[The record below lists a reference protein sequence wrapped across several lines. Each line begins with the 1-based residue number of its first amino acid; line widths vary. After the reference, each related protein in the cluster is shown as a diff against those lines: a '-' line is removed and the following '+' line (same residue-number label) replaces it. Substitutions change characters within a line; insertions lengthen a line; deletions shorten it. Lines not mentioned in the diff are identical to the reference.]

1 MKKFLPAIALLGLLQ
16 IATPGQAQVRVQV
29 NVGMQPQWGP
39 SGYDYANY
47 YYLPD
52 IDVYYNVP
60 RRQFVYLNRGRW
72 EFAASLPAYYRSF
85 DLYSSYKVVIN
96 DDAPY
101 MRCDYYR
108 GQYGRYRG
116 YHGRQMVIRDAPR
129 YRYDRRPEQHNR
141 YDRDERYGR
150 DDRRGHDDRHDNGRH
165 NGHGDRKHR
174 H

>member
-1 MKKFLPAIALLGLLQ
+1 MKKILLSVAILGLLQ

-29 NVGMQPQWGP
+29 NIGMQPEWGP
-39 SGYDYANY
+39 SGYEYANY

-60 RRQFVYLNRGRW
+60 RRQFVYMNRGRW
-72 EFAASLPAYYRSF
+72 EFAASLPYHYRGY
-85 DLYSSYKVVIN
+85 DLYSGYKVVIN

-116 YHGRQMVIRDAPR
+116 YYGRQMVIRDAPR
-129 YRYDRRPEQHNR
+129 PRYRYERDDR
-141 YDRDERYGR
+141 YDRDRNDHRDRYE
-150 DDRRGHDDRHDNGRH
+150 HHDNGRH
-165 NGHGDRKHR
+165 NGHRERNHR

>member
-1 MKKFLPAIALLGLLQ
+1 MKKILLAIAVLGLLQ
-16 IATPGQAQVRVQV
+16 IAIPSKAQVRVQV
-29 NVGMQPQWGP
+29 NFGMQPEWGP
-39 SGYDYANY
+39 SGYEYANY

-60 RRQFVYLNRGRW
+60 RRQFVYQTRGRW
-72 EFAASLPAYYRSF
+72 EFASSLPYQYRGY

-116 YHGRQMVIRDAPR
+116 YYGRQRIIRDAPRPR
-129 YRYDRRPEQHNR
+129 YRYDRDDR
-141 YDRDERYGR
+141 YDRYE
-150 DDRRGHDDRHDNGRH
+150 HHDNGRH
-165 NGHGDRKHR
+165 NGHRDRDHR